1 MLLSLRRRGQL
12 LLATCVLA
20 GVFVGSGCGMLVE
33 SAQAPSALAVPAW
46 ERGSSAVAVGSSGRA
61 ASGSPTAAARSQAG
75 EEATMRPTGAPERAD
90 RDHKAGKQG
99 KHHRGKGKR
108 GKGG

>member
-33 SAQAPSALAVPAW
+33 SAGAPSALAGPAW
-46 ERGSSAVAVGSSGRA
+46 ERGSSAVAAGSSDRAPSGSRTA
-61 ASGSPTAAARSQAG
+61 ASRSRSGDEATAIPTGSPG
-75 EEATMRPTGAPERAD
+75 RAD
-90 RDHKAGKQG
+90 RHHKAGKHGEHQA
-99 KHHRGKGKR
+99 KGKR
-108 GKGG
+108 GKEE